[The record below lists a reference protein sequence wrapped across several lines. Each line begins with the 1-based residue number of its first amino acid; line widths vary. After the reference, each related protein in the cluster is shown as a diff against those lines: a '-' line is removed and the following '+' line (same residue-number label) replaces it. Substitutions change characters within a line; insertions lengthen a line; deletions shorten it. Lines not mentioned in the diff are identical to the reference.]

1 MATHLYGGTLAD
13 FDTSDNMAKAIEE
26 AFDCIRKAPAPIG
39 AGYTADL
46 PKGPNAQD
54 MRLLFIAI
62 ARGVIWYLAQHPHA
76 FRVQVALENSG
87 DLSDGEVTHIN
98 AIS

>member
-13 FDTSDNMAKAIEE
+13 FDSSDNMAKAIEE

-39 AGYTADL
+39 AGYASDL
-46 PKGPNAQD
+46 PQGSSAQD

-76 FRVQVALENSG
+76 FRVQVALENTG

-98 AIS
+98 AVF